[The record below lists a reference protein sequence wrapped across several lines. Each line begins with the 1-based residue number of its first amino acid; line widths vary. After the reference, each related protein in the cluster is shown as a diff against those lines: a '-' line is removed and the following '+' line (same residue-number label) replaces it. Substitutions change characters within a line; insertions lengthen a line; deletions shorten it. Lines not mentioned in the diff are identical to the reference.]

1 MELGHALQVITELL
15 ALHSVSSFLHPTLG
29 VPVGVELAPTVR
41 ISTGKRAGLTEK
53 ARSNLVAV

>member
-29 VPVGVELAPTVR
+29 VPVGGIGTDCQDIDGETSWSDRESQV
-41 ISTGKRAGLTEK
+41 
-53 ARSNLVAV
+53 